1 MQGVFNQV
9 KNVSLCSFVFRIFRE
24 KKRGLGRILEVY
36 QAFIVL
42 NSKFEEILI

>member
-1 MQGVFNQV
+1 MQGVFNQA
-9 KNVSLCSFVFRIFRE
+9 KNISLCSFVFKIYGE
-24 KKRGLGRILEVY
+24 KKRSLGHILEIH